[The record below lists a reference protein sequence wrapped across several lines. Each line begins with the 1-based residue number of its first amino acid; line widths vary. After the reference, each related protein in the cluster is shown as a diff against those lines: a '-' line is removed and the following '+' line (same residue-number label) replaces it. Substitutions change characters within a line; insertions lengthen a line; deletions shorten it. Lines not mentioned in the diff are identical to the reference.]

1 MRAASLV
8 RVKSNFSDGAGRR
21 ETEDEAPI
29 RAVVEREVVTPE
41 PDADTIGQNR
51 ARFYSMAIYEA
62 APILFAAIARTLRL
76 MQWQGRRRFASLT
89 G

>member
-29 RAVVEREVVTPE
+29 RAVIEREVVTPE
-41 PDADTIGQNR
+41 PDDDACRGYYRPEPR
-51 ARFYSMAIYEA
+51 AL
-62 APILFAAIARTLRL
+62 LFHGDL
-76 MQWQGRRRFASLT
+76 
-89 G
+89 